1 MYIVMGLLVCI
12 LIGGFARIYF
22 ERLYRKQLAQNNQ
35 MLEWEKY
42 DEELNKK
49 LNEYEKKPKVSANKM

>member
-1 MYIVMGLLVCI
+1 
-12 LIGGFARIYF
+12 
-22 ERLYRKQLAQNNQ
+22 

-49 LNEYEKKPKVSANKM
+49 LNEYEKKPKVSVNKM